1 MRKKLL
7 AAFVAGGLILRFP
20 AATEAAGAVGA
31 SLSGSL
37 QKAEMSGVQ
46 RIGGKYYYIDSDTGV
61 RKRGLIRVSGK
72 TYYFTSRWYAVK
84 GFHRVNGRL
93 LFTDARGLVCRPA
106 GLVIQAGRRYYF
118 DPKTGKKR
126 TGWTKIGSY
135 EYYFSRVNGRALTGW
150 RTVQGKKYYF
160 NSRGIMLSNRWIG
173 PNYYVDDDG
182 LLSGQQ
188 LSEADGLG
196 LCGREGLLF

>member
-7 AAFVAGGLILRFP
+7 AAFVAGGLILGFP

-46 RIGGKYYYIDSDTGV
+46 RIGGKYYYIDPDTGV

-93 LFTDARGLVCRPA
+93 LFTDARGLVWASVKAFHVSAFVQQYVEHKRGKYSRICSCH
-106 GLVIQAGRRYYF
+106 IRR
-118 DPKTGKKR
+118 
-126 TGWTKIGSY
+126 
-135 EYYFSRVNGRALTGW
+135 
-150 RTVQGKKYYF
+150 
-160 NSRGIMLSNRWIG
+160 RG
-173 PNYYVDDDG
+173 
-182 LLSGQQ
+182 
-188 LSEADGLG
+188 
-196 LCGREGLLF
+196 

>member
-7 AAFVAGGLILRFP
+7 AAFVAGGLILGFP

-46 RIGGKYYYIDSDTGV
+46 RIGGKYYYIDPDTGV

-93 LFTDARGLVCRPA
+93 LFTDARGLVCRPS
-106 GLVIQAGRRYYF
+106 GLVIQAGRRY
-118 DPKTGKKR
+118 
-126 TGWTKIGSY
+126 
-135 EYYFSRVNGRALTGW
+135 
-150 RTVQGKKYYF
+150 
-160 NSRGIMLSNRWIG
+160 
-173 PNYYVDDDG
+173 
-182 LLSGQQ
+182 
-188 LSEADGLG
+188 
-196 LCGREGLLF
+196 

>member
-7 AAFVAGGLILRFP
+7 AAFVAGGLILGFP

-46 RIGGKYYYIDSDTGV
+46 RIGGKYYYIDPDTGV

-93 LFTDARGLVCRPA
+93 LFTDARGLVCRPSWLFRL
-106 GLVIQAGRRYYF
+106 GGGIILTRKQERRGRAGRRSVLMSIISA
-118 DPKTGKKR
+118 G
-126 TGWTKIGSY
+126 
-135 EYYFSRVNGRALTGW
+135 
-150 RTVQGKKYYF
+150 
-160 NSRGIMLSNRWIG
+160 
-173 PNYYVDDDG
+173 
-182 LLSGQQ
+182 
-188 LSEADGLG
+188 
-196 LCGREGLLF
+196 

>member
-1 MRKKLL
+1 M
-7 AAFVAGGLILRFP
+7 
-20 AATEAAGAVGA
+20 
-31 SLSGSL
+31 
-37 QKAEMSGVQ
+37 
-46 RIGGKYYYIDSDTGV
+46 

-93 LFTDARGLVCRPA
+93 LFTDARGLVCRPS

-182 LLSGQQ
+182 SMHKGWLK
-188 LSEADGLG
+188 LG
-196 LCGREGLLF
+196 DEIYYLDEKTGRMKKVL